1 MPTYDWIAHL
11 NAKQSDSSKKLT
23 ELVAD
28 HAATPH
34 DNRSER
40 RDIQQRINQF
50 LTDQIKNI
58 GQPSWS
64 ISASQ
69 MHWFDLYLP
78 DLSDQWRTGWRRR
91 RQNFTFSSKTERI
104 DLAGLPPGS
113 WKLEVQF
120 RLDKPLFTRNSS
132 SFDVLDN
139 PLRRDP
145 VHGAPEFAGSSWK
158 GALRSAFLLE
168 FGDFGPRTITLTDPH
183 KTIDRRLFGSPKGR
197 GQKNLRQGRL
207 SLFPTRFSRI
217 GYRLI
222 NPIKRTPAQAQ
233 PILYEVVPPG
243 TEASLQMLYVPFDS
257 FLQSDAGQCKR
268 EAQADA
274 TALAQAVRTMM
285 RTGFG
290 GKTSQGYGQ
299 STIRSH
305 AFQGID
311 LDETVRKDVHQA
323 LLSPE
328 NGQ

>member
-1 MPTYDWIAHL
+1 MNHFDLQAHFYL
-11 NAKQSDSSKKLT
+11 LFLAEQDQLFATARQCKIEADTNKRKKLDSDLVKLLQDRVAQISQRHWLGSAV
-23 ELVAD
+23 ELQALDRNSTVDGLAENWK
-28 HAATPH
+28 ATW
-34 DNRSER
+34 RER
-40 RDIQQRINQF
+40 RGSLEINVPQA
-50 LTDQIKNI
+50 D
-58 GQPSWS
+58 
-64 ISASQ
+64 
-69 MHWFDLYLP
+69 
-78 DLSDQWRTGWRRR
+78 
-91 RQNFTFSSKTERI
+91 I
-104 DLAGLPPGS
+104 DLAGLPSGS
-113 WKLEVQF
+113 WKLEVAF

-139 PLRRDP
+139 PFRRDP

-168 FGDFGPRTITLTDPH
+168 FGDFGPRAIRLTDPH

-222 NPIKRTPAQAQ
+222 NPIKRKPAQAQ
-233 PILYEVVPPG
+233 PILYEVVPPKA
-243 TEASLQMLYVPFDS
+243 EASLQMLYVPFDS

-299 STIRSH
+299 STILRH
-305 AFQGID
+305 DFQGID
-311 LDETVRKDVHQA
+311 LDETVSKHVHQA
-323 LLSPE
+323 LHSPE